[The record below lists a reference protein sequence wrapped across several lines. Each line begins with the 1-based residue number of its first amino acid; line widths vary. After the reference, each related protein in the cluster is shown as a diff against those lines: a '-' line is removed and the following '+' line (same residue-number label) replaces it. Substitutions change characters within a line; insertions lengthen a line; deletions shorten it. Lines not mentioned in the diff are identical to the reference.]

1 MKNKSILPLIFGLF
15 LLTVSCEKEIIL
27 HPENSE
33 EKVVV
38 EAMFTDN
45 PFATSVTLTKS
56 KGIYE
61 GITGHPKITDAQVKI
76 IDETTQDEIVFAN
89 AGNGKYTT
97 FTTGI
102 TGHQYKLVIQ
112 AEGQEITG
120 MQTMLAPVNLQRF
133 VSTPIENQTDKYTVK
148 AIFDDVP
155 NQNDYYLFIINY
167 ADQSANVEPRFEVA
181 SDLLYNTADHSLTIP
196 DEIFDYNQQW
206 IISMFHIG
214 RKNYDYLKINL
225 RAMKGLVN
233 GAHPFYGIS
242 LGNPQNTVQGDQA
255 MGYFLASPVA
265 LSPITIGN

>member
-1 MKNKSILPLIFGLF
+1 MKKKSILFIILGIF
-15 LLTVSCEKEIIL
+15 LLSTSCEKEIVL

-45 PFATSVTLTKS
+45 PFATSITLTKT

-76 IDETTQDEIVFAN
+76 IDQTTQDEIIFTN
-89 AGNGKYTT
+89 AGNGKYSS

-102 TGHQYKLVIQ
+102 VGHQYQLVIQ

-120 MQTMLAPVNLQRF
+120 TQTMQAAINLQRF
-133 VSTPIENQTDKYTVK
+133 ISTPIENQPDKYTVK
-148 AIFDDVP
+148 AIFDDIP
-155 NQNDYYLFIINY
+155 NQNDYYLFIMNY
-167 ADQSANVEPRFEVA
+167 ADASADVEPRFEVA
-181 SDLLYNTADHSLTIP
+181 SDLLYNDSEHSLAIP
-196 DEIFDYNQQW
+196 DEVFGYNQQW
-206 IISMFHIG
+206 IISVFHID
-214 RKNYDYLKINL
+214 RKNYDYLKVNL
-225 RAMKGLVN
+225 RAMNGLVN

-242 LGNPQNTVQGDQA
+242 LGNPQNTVQGKQV
-255 MGYFLASPVA
+255 MGYFLASPIA